1 MTAKKYQCSI
11 CGYIYDPAKGDPGS
25 GVAPGT
31 AFSDL
36 PEGWVCPMCG
46 AAKSDFKELD

>member
-11 CGYIYDPAKGDPGS
+11 CGYIYDPAKGDPDS

-31 AFSDL
+31 PFSDL
-36 PEGWVCPMCG
+36 PESWVCPMCG